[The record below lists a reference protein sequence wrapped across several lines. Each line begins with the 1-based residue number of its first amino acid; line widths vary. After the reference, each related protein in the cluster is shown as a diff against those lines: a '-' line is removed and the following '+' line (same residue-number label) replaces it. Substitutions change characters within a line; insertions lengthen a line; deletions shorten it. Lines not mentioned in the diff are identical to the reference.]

1 MTTHLDDVPPRPRQ
15 AVRRLVPL
23 PVVLFLLSPPLHAG
37 EPRPITRQEIA
48 AHLKFISS
56 DLLEG
61 RGVGMRGGQLAESYI
76 ESVFQSNG
84 LAPAFGA
91 SYRQELE
98 LRRVVPDP
106 SMKLE
111 AVAATGGMS
120 LGALGT
126 DFVATFPKPE
136 TGGHVEADVV
146 FAGYGIE
153 APPWQWNDFKDV
165 DVKGKVL
172 LVLAGEPGG
181 DDPALFEGK
190 ALTVF
195 GRWTTKFEMAGRKGA
210 AGVLLVHSL
219 AGAGYSWDVVR
230 NGWTRGS
237 SFDPAQKDLLDLLG
251 WLSEAKA
258 AELLRNAGLDLVA
271 LRKSAESRTFH
282 PVPLG
287 LKVRAAAR
295 PAYEAVRTSNVGG
308 VVRCGKPNA
317 PVVVVSAHH
326 DHLGVGNPEN
336 GDAIYNGAIDNG
348 SAMAALLTL
357 SRLLAEKSPREGVD
371 VLFLAPAAEEEGLIG
386 SLFFARN
393 PPVPLARIAAN
404 LNLEMTAVWGEARD
418 LVAIGARH
426 SELQN
431 IVESVAKR
439 HGMAVT
445 PEANPEQGFFFR
457 SDQFSFAKAGVPGVW
472 IDLGD
477 DLAGKPA
484 GTGKAL
490 RDAYRLGRY
499 HHPNDEFDPTWELT
513 GTVQLCNLMIEMV
526 DEIGRRGGRISWKPA
541 SPFRR

>member
-1 MTTHLDDVPPRPRQ
+1 MTTPLRDPRPTP
-15 AVRRLVPL
+15 RRAARRTVLLVAAA
-23 PVVLFLLSPPLHAG
+23 FLLAPPLDAG
-37 EPRPITRQEIA
+37 EPRPITRHEIA
-48 AHLKFISS
+48 AHLKFLAS

-61 RGVGMRGGQLAESYI
+61 RGIGTRGGRLAESYI
-76 ESVFQSNG
+76 ESVFQGNG
-84 LAPAFGA
+84 LAPAFGT

-98 LRRVVPDP
+98 LRRVIADPD
-106 SMKLE
+106 MKLE
-111 AVAATGGMS
+111 AVAAAGATS

-136 TGGHVEADVV
+136 TGGSVEAEVV
-146 FAGYGIE
+146 FVGYGIE
-153 APPWQWNDFKDV
+153 AAPWRWNDFKDA

-172 LVLAGEPGG
+172 LILAGEPGG

-190 ALTVF
+190 ALTYF
-195 GRWTTKFEMAGRKGA
+195 GRWTAKFEMAARKGA
-210 AGVLLVHSL
+210 AGVLLVHSP

-237 SFDPAQKDLLDLLG
+237 SFDPARKDLLDLLG

-258 AELLRNAGLDLVA
+258 ADLVRKAGLDLGT
-271 LRKSAESRTFH
+271 LRKNAEERAFR

-287 LKVRAAAR
+287 LKVRATAH
-295 PAYEAVRTSNVGG
+295 PAYETVRTVNVAG
-308 VVRCGKPNA
+308 VVRCGKPEA

-326 DHLGVGNPEN
+326 DHLGLGNPEN
-336 GDAIYNGAIDNG
+336 GDAIYNGAIDNA
-348 SAMAALLTL
+348 SALASMLAL
-357 SRLLAEKSPREGVD
+357 SRVFAERSARGGVD

-386 SLFFARN
+386 SAFFARN
-393 PPVPLARIAAN
+393 SPVPLDRIAAN
-404 LNLEMTAVWGEARD
+404 LNLEMTAVWGEAKD

-426 SELQN
+426 SQLQDV
-431 IVESVAKR
+431 VETVAKR
-439 HGMAVT
+439 HGMSVT

-457 SDQFSFAKAGVPGVW
+457 SDQFSFARAGVPGAW

-477 DLAGKPA
+477 DLALKPA

-513 GTVQLCNLMIEMV
+513 GTVQLCGLVAEMV
-526 DEIGRRGGRISWKPA
+526 DEIDRRGGRIAWKSGA
-541 SPFRR
+541 PFRR

>member
-1 MTTHLDDVPPRPRQ
+1 MTSPTRSLLFAAAFLAALPALAAPPSGT
-15 AVRRLVPL
+15 A
-23 PVVLFLLSPPLHAG
+23 

-48 AHLKFISS
+48 AHLKFLSR

-61 RGVGMRGGQLAESYI
+61 RGVGTRGGRLAE
-76 ESVFQSNG
+76 
-84 LAPAFGA
+84 

-106 SMKLE
+106 AMTL
-111 AVAATGGMS
+111 VAEGKSGTLS
-120 LGALGT
+120 LGMLGT

-136 TGGHVEADVV
+136 TKGRVEADLV

-153 APPWQWNDFKDV
+153 APPWQWDDFKGV

-181 DDPALFEGK
+181 DAPALFEGK
-190 ALTVF
+190 ALTYF
-195 GRWTTKFEMAGRKGA
+195 GRWTTKFEMAARRGA
-210 AGVLLVHSL
+210 AGVLLVHSV

-237 SFDPAQKDLLDLLG
+237 SFDPGRKDLLDLLG

-258 AELLRNAGLDLVA
+258 GELLRKAGLDLAA
-271 LRKSAESRTFH
+271 LRKSAETRAFR

-287 LKVRAAAR
+287 LKVVASAR
-295 PAYEAVRTSNVGG
+295 PTYETARTANVAG
-308 VVRCGKPNA
+308 VVRCGKPGA

-348 SAMAALLTL
+348 SALAAMLAL
-357 SRLLAEKSPREGVD
+357 SRFFAERTPGGVD
-371 VLFLAPAAEEEGLIG
+371 LLFLAPAAEEEGLIG
-386 SLFFARN
+386 SAYFARN
-393 PPVPLARIAAN
+393 PPVPSARIAADF
-404 LNLEMTAVWGEARD
+404 NLEMTAVWGEAKD

-426 SELQN
+426 SELQDV
-431 IVESVAKR
+431 IETVAKR

-457 SDQFSFAKAGVPGVW
+457 SDQFSFARAGIPGAW

-490 RDAYRLGRY
+490 RDAYRTGRY
-499 HHPNDEFDPTWELT
+499 HHPNDEFDPAWELT
-513 GTVQLCNLMIEMV
+513 GTVQLSGLLTEMV
-526 DEIGRRGGRISWKPA
+526 DEIDRRGGRIAWKPGA
-541 SPFRR
+541 PFSR

>member
-1 MTTHLDDVPPRPRQ
+1 VG
-15 AVRRLVPL
+15 A
-23 PVVLFLLSPPLHAG
+23 A

-48 AHLKFISS
+48 AHLKFLSS

-61 RGVGMRGGQLAESYI
+61 RGVGTPGGRLAENYV
-76 ESVFQSNG
+76 ESVFQRNG
-84 LAPAFGA
+84 LEPAFGT

-106 SMKLE
+106 AMKLE
-111 AVAATGGMS
+111 TVGKGESAS
-120 LGALGT
+120 FGALGA
-126 DFVATFPKPE
+126 DFVASFPKPE
-136 TGGHVEADVV
+136 TGGRIEADLV

-153 APPWQWNDFKDV
+153 APPWTWDDFKDA

-190 ALTVF
+190 ALTYF
-195 GRWTTKFEMAGRKGA
+195 GRWTTKFEMAARKGA
-210 AGVLLVHSL
+210 AGVLLVHSV

-237 SFDPAQKDLLDLLG
+237 SFDPARKDLLDLLG
-251 WLSEAKA
+251 WLSEARA
-258 AELLRNAGLDLVA
+258 AELLKRAGLDLAA
-271 LRKSAESRTFH
+271 LRKSAEARSFR

-287 LKVRAAAR
+287 LKVRASAR
-295 PAYEAVRTSNVGG
+295 PAYETVRTANVGG
-308 VVRCGKPNA
+308 VIRCGKPDA

-326 DHLGVGNPEN
+326 DHLGVGNPEK

-348 SAMAALLTL
+348 SAIASMLAL
-357 SRLLAEKSPREGVD
+357 SRRLAERTPGGVD
-371 VLFLAPAAEEEGLIG
+371 LLFLAPAAEEEGLIG
-386 SLFFARN
+386 SAYFARN
-393 PPVPLARIAAN
+393 PPVPAARIVAD
-404 LNLEMTAVWGEARD
+404 LNLEMTAVWGEAKD

-426 SELQN
+426 SQLQDV
-431 IVESVAKR
+431 IETVARR
-439 HGMAVT
+439 HGMSVT

-457 SDQFSFAKAGVPGVW
+457 SDQFSFARAGIPGAW

-499 HHPNDEFDPTWELT
+499 HHPSDEFDPAWELT
-513 GTVQLCNLMIEMV
+513 GTVQLCGLVTEIV
-526 DEIGRRGGRISWKPA
+526 DEIDRRGGRIAWKA
-541 SPFRR
+541 GAPFSR